1 MEELRISIINAVVL
15 LIEDNKG
22 LLCKIRCW
30 ARKAVIFVKKEKEKK
45 GKERRKICVKE
56 VKEEG
61 THEYLLVDSVSHCMW
76 KMSLFVNNE

>member
-1 MEELRISIINAVVL
+1 MLFVL

-30 ARKAVIFVKKEKEKK
+30 ARKAVIFVKK

>member
-30 ARKAVIFVKKEKEKK
+30 ARKAVIFVKEGKEKK
-45 GKERRKICVKE
+45 RKGKEEDLCE
-56 VKEEG
+56 GVKEEG
-61 THEYLLVDSVSHCMW
+61 THESLLVDSVSHCMW